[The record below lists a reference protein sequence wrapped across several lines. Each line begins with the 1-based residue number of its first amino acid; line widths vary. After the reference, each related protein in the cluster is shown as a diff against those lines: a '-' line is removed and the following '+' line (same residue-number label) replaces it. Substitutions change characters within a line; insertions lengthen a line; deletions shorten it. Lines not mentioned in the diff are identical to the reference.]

1 VRTSYDRSTD
11 TLYVK
16 IRPLPSVGN
25 RILSDDIVLDVGAD
39 GDPVGCEV
47 QFASKHAEFVAELVL
62 GRIDRE
68 LIPIDEPEPV
78 NGD

>member
-16 IRPLPSVGN
+16 IRALPSVGN
-25 RILSDDIVLDVGAD
+25 RVLSDDIVLDVGAD
-39 GDPVGCEV
+39 GGPVGCEV
-47 QFASKHAEFVAELVL
+47 QFASKHPEFVAELVL
-62 GRIDRE
+62 GRINRE